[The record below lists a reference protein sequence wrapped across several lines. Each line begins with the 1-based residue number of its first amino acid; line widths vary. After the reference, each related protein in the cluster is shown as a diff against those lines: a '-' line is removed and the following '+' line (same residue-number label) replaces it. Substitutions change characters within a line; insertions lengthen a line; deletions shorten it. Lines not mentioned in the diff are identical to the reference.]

1 MQSYRDGFLVINWN
15 EWEKIDFFF
24 CVCVLGKVI
33 FLKKKRNGE
42 MLGYI

>member
-15 EWEKIDFFF
+15 EWEKIDFF